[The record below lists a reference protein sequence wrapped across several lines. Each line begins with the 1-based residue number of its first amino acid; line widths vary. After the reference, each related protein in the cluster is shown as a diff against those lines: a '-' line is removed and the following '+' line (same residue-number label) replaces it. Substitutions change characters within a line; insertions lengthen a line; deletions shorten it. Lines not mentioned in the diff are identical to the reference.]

1 MDIDQEDWLTI
12 DSWIKNITDTLSS
25 IELAL
30 ELDYLDLTNQGEE
43 EEGVYTRTRP
53 LMAEMIVS
61 IKLYFFKKLPVVG
74 ISKLS

>member
-12 DSWIKNITDTLSS
+12 DSWIKNITDALSS

-53 LMAEMIVS
+53 LMAEMMVS
-61 IKLYFFKKLPVVG
+61 IKLYFFFKSCP
-74 ISKLS
+74 